1 MTRKRLMVI
10 SAGVAAVAALVAVTA
25 ALSTGPSRPGGP
37 RSGLESNPSLDPG
50 TPVHGPA
57 PGFTL
62 TDQFGRRVSLRSY
75 RGKVVILAF
84 VDSRCTNVCPL
95 TTTAILD
102 AGRLL
107 RAAGSEVQLLGIDA
121 NPAAARVT
129 DVRAYSR
136 AHQMTNEWHFLTGP
150 LPQLER
156 VWRAYGIEARVV
168 HGQIEHT
175 PAVYVIDR
183 EGRLSRLYMTQ
194 TSYASVD
201 QLGQLLARSASSLLP
216 GHPRVPSTGSYA
228 EIPAIDPGTPV
239 TLPRAGGGAVRLGPG
254 GSPHLLL
261 FFDTWDSGMT
271 NLGAQLD
278 ALNRYQSA
286 ATGGRLPPL
295 IAVDEGSVEPSSR
308 ALPRFLHGL
317 RGPLAYPVAIDP
329 SGRVADG
336 YRVQDE
342 PWFELISASGQFL
355 WYHDVSTAGWPGRAR
370 LVQRVR
376 AALAKAPKAYPLGAA
391 GGALAGSPAALASLH
406 AQAGQLLGSASALA
420 TRIRAL
426 RGYPIVLNAWA
437 SWCTPCQQEFPL
449 FASASKRYGTRV
461 AFLGANT
468 NDSPG
473 DARSFLHQHPVGYPS
488 YPATTSSLSSLAV
501 IEGLPTTVFINRAG
515 KVISV
520 HTGQYSS
527 QTALD
532 GDIER
537 YALGR

>member
-1 MTRKRLMVI
+1 MTRTRLIVI
-10 SAGVAAVAALVAVTA
+10 SAAVAAVAALVAVTA
-25 ALSTGPSRPGGP
+25 ALSTAPSRPGGS
-37 RSGLESNPSLDPG
+37 RSGLEGNPSLDPG
-50 TPVHGPA
+50 TPVHGLA

-75 RGKVVILAF
+75 RGQVVILAF
-84 VDSRCTNVCPL
+84 VDSRCANVCPL
-95 TTTAILD
+95 TTTAMLD
-102 AGRLL
+102 ARGLL

-136 AHQMTNEWHFLTGP
+136 AHQMTNAWHFLTGP
-150 LPQLER
+150 LPQLKR

-168 HGQIEHT
+168 RGQIEHT
-175 PAVYVIDR
+175 PAVYVIDL

-194 TSYASVD
+194 MSYASVD

-216 GHPRVPSTGSYA
+216 DHPRVPSTGSYA
-228 EIPAIDPGTPV
+228 EIPSIDPGTSV
-239 TLPRAGGGAVRLGPG
+239 TLPRAGGGTVRLGPG

-261 FFDTWDSGMT
+261 FFDTWDSGTT

-278 ALNRYQSA
+278 ALNQYQSA
-286 ATGGRLPPL
+286 ATGVPLPPL

-317 RGPLAYPVAIDP
+317 RGPLSYPVAIDP
-329 SGRVADG
+329 SGRVGDG

-342 PWFELISASGQFL
+342 PWFELLSASGQFL

-370 LVQRVR
+370 LVQRMR

-391 GGALAGSPAALASLH
+391 AGALAGSPAALASLH
-406 AQAGQLLGSASALA
+406 TQGGQLLGSESSLA
-420 TRIRAL
+420 ARIRAL

-449 FASASKRYGTRV
+449 FASASKRYGAHV
-461 AFLGANT
+461 AFLGADT

-473 DARSFLHQHPVGYPS
+473 NARSFLHQRPVSYPS

-515 KVISV
+515 EVISV
-520 HTGQYSS
+520 HTGQYGS

-532 GDIER
+532 GDIGR